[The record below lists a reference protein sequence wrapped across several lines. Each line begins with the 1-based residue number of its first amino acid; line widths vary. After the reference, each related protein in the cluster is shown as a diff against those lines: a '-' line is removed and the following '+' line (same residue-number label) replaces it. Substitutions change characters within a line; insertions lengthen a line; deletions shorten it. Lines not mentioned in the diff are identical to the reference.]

1 MFSQEREGRE
11 RCEVDMCTGILKP
24 GTEMRRGAFIHVDTH
39 TCTLVFI
46 NGIGI
51 VHFICTGILKP
62 GTQTRHTN
70 WAYTHCISEN
80 YVPVQPNTIIG
91 QSVHFM

>member
-1 MFSQEREGRE
+1 
-11 RCEVDMCTGILKP
+11 MCTGILKP
-24 GTEMRRGAFIHVDTH
+24 GTEMRHGAFIHVDTH

-46 NGIGI
+46 NGAGI

-70 WAYTHCISEN
+70 QTHKPGTQTGHTRTAFQRTMYQYNQI
-80 YVPVQPNTIIG
+80 
-91 QSVHFM
+91 QS